1 MAVHVMRIASAILA
15 PAPSHARRCN
25 LALEYDVGDTLF
37 SALSCESKL
46 ICNIGHEVGL
56 TVTMDILIDING
68 SNHPSLWIRVM
79 VRRTRCMTEI
89 ADPTIGTPIAIL
101 VGVIELKP

>member
-25 LALEYDVGDTLF
+25 LALEYDVGDTLLPTLCG
-37 SALSCESKL
+37 ASKL

-56 TVTMDILIDING
+56 TVTMDILIDIDG
-68 SNHPSLWIRVM
+68 SNHPSLWIRIV
-79 VRRTRCMTEI
+79 VRNTKRMTVI
-89 ADPTIGTPIAIL
+89 GDPTIGTFIAIL
-101 VGVIELKP
+101 VGVIELQS